1 MARSGKPKKTWGDQ
15 YLDGAW
21 AWAGDLAKERGYA
34 LQVCLVP
41 SRRTEVWRVVVRALH
56 VVDGRP
62 AGVVRQRASEWPD
75 ASYTGLGA
83 FIFGL
88 VALLDR
94 DMADDE
100 ALVISA
106 QA

>member
-1 MARSGKPKKTWGDQ
+1 MPSGRPKKSWGDQ
-15 YLDGAW
+15 YLDAAW
-21 AWAGDLAKERGYA
+21 EWAGELGSERGYA

-41 SRRTEVWRVVVRALH
+41 STRKEVWRVVVRALH
-56 VVDGRP
+56 VVDGRA
-62 AGVVRQRASEWPD
+62 AGVALQRSAEWPD

-88 VALLDR
+88 VSVLDR
-94 DMADDE
+94 DMAGDP
-100 ALVISA
+100 LVREQA